1 MVIMMSNKCRRLE
14 EIHQMI
20 INCTKCPLYKTRRNA
35 VPGEGSCD
43 AKLMFVGEAPG
54 SREDELGRPFVG
66 QAGKL
71 LDTLLEMI
79 SIKRSEVFIT
89 NVVKCRPPGNRDPIE
104 EEIATCSPYL
114 IEQIKIIQPK
124 IIVALGRHAARFLF
138 TKAGLRWGNMKAMH
152 GKVYDGVIE
161 GVKVKLMATYHPAA
175 ALYSPKLRP
184 LLERDF
190 QEVLKPLY
198 DRVSREEA
206 EGAGTHRYKTILD
219 FLGGSG

>member
-1 MVIMMSNKCRRLE
+1 MVLMMSNKCRRLE
-14 EIHQMI
+14 EIYQEI
-20 INCTKCPLYKTRRNA
+20 IKCTKCPLYKTRRNA
-35 VPGEGSCD
+35 VPGEGPCD

-79 SIKRSEVFIT
+79 GIGRSEVFIT
-89 NVVKCRPPGNRDPIE
+89 NIVKCRPPGNRDPTE
-104 EEIATCSPYL
+104 EEIVACSPYL
-114 IEQIKIIQPK
+114 IDQIKVIQPR

-138 TKAGLRWGNMKAMH
+138 TNAGLRWGNMKAMH

-161 GVKVKLMATYHPAA
+161 GIKVKLVATYHPAA

-184 LLERDF
+184 LLEKDF
-190 QEVLKPLY
+190 REVLKPLY
-198 DRVSREEA
+198 DKVSREEA
-206 EGAGTHRYKTILD
+206 KGVGVYRYRTILD
-219 FLGGSG
+219 FLGEPG

>member
-1 MVIMMSNKCRRLE
+1 MMDNNCRRLE
-14 EIHQMI
+14 ELHKKI
-20 INCTKCPLYKTRRNA
+20 INCTKCPLHRTRKNP
-35 VPGEGSCD
+35 VPGEGPCH

-54 SREDELGRPFVG
+54 GREDELGRPFVG

-79 SIKRSEVFIT
+79 GIKRSEVFIT
-89 NVVKCRPPGNRDPIE
+89 NVVKCRPPGNRDPTE
-104 EEIATCSPYL
+104 EEIVACSPYL
-114 IEQIKIIQPK
+114 IEQIKIIRPK

-138 TKAGLRWGNMKAMH
+138 TKAGLRWGNMRVMH

-184 LLERDF
+184 LLEKDF

-198 DRVSREEA
+198 DKVSREEA
-206 EGAGTHRYKTILD
+206 EGAVARKHKTILD
-219 FLGGSG
+219 FFCGSG